1 MYKLLQRGANMYGII
16 LAGGSG
22 SRLWPL
28 SRELYPKQLLNIM
41 SDKSLL
47 QSTFE
52 RLTHCMDK
60 SNILSITNTKHASN
74 VKMQIQELTENPIV
88 LSEPVAKNTAPAIAL
103 ATKYILQK
111 TNEDPIILVVPS
123 DHLIKDN
130 EKFLAT
136 VKKGEKLAQEGYI
149 VTFGIQPDY
158 PETGYGYINT
168 LKPLEVGYKVKEF
181 VEKPDIETAK
191 SYLKAGTYYWNSGIF
206 MFKASVMMKEFA
218 KLAPEIAKITNSVD
232 FINSKDIPFV
242 EFDKMPSISIDYAIM
257 EKSDKIALLKLES
270 DWNDL
275 GSWKSI
281 YDVSNKDENNNVFV
295 GHVIDE
301 GSKNSFVYASSKL
314 VTTIGLEDTIIIET
328 EDAILACK
336 KDKTQDV
343 KRIYETLKK
352 QNDDTHLIHRTVY
365 RPWGFYTVI
374 AQGSGFQSKIL
385 HVNPGQKLSIQSH
398 NHRSEHW
405 VVLNGTA
412 KVVLEG
418 KELILSPGH
427 SVDIPVKAIHSLQ
440 NPYEED
446 VEVIEV
452 QKGDILLED
461 DIIRYEDMYGRV

>member
-130 EKFLAT
+130 KKFLAT

-181 VEKPDIETAK
+181 VEKPDFETAK